1 MSILRYRIFRK
12 WRDYF
17 RGVRRDV
24 PVVVDDDTVVPDP
37 PAPGED
43 PGDVG
48 TFLIS
53 HAGTRIPEQY
63 VTDRS
68 DEFLI
73 KPDSGEGGDRGLCIL
88 LPWKFIDW
96 VERAEIITAEHDFP
110 LQNTTRDYAVPNS
123 GPYPN
128 GARVHLRN
136 TRSGRD
142 IGLGTLRIR
151 TFDGAWLAWYGDF
164 SKRSTDWALYPEGP
178 APLAET
184 VLGIG
189 NAHAEEINDVFYE
202 DHTFQIPESWQ
213 IFQVTLFTYPLDGST
228 MLGRDCGVHQ
238 DEPVMTYAVPDV
250 SWGHEKLIVQCSSCF
265 AHVCYELAF
274 DPNIP
279 FTGSHGH
286 MVIYTPIAEFPKH
299 THDPDDFTRMA
310 PGKWVRI

>member
-1 MSILRYRIFRK
+1 MDVLRYRIFRK

-17 RGVRRDV
+17 RGGRRDV

-37 PAPGED
+37 IKPGESAD
-43 PGDVG
+43 SG
-48 TFLIS
+48 TVLLS

-63 VTDRS
+63 ITNRS

-73 KPDSGEGGDRGLCIL
+73 KPDSGDDGKRGLVIL
-88 LPWKFIDW
+88 LPWRYIDY
-96 VERAEIITAEHDFP
+96 VELAEILTPEHTYHLED
-110 LQNTTRDYAVPNS
+110 TTRDYPVPNS
-123 GPYPN
+123 GAYPN

-136 TRSGRD
+136 ARSGRD

-151 TFDGAWLAWYGDF
+151 TKDGAWLAWYGDF
-164 SKRSTDWALYPEGP
+164 GKRTTDWALYPEGP

-189 NAHAEEINDVFYE
+189 NANAEEIHDIYYADYV
-202 DHTFQIPESWQ
+202 FQIPESWQ
-213 IFQVTLFTYPLDGST
+213 IFQCTLFTYPLEGST

-238 DEPVMTYAVPDV
+238 DEPVMIYEVPDV
-250 SWGHEKLIVQCSSCF
+250 SRGHQKLILQCSSCF

-274 DPNIP
+274 DPSIQ
-279 FTGSHGH
+279 FTGSYEH
-286 MVIYTPIAEFPKH
+286 MIIYTPIGEFPTH
-299 THDPDDFTRMA
+299 THDPDDFTKQA